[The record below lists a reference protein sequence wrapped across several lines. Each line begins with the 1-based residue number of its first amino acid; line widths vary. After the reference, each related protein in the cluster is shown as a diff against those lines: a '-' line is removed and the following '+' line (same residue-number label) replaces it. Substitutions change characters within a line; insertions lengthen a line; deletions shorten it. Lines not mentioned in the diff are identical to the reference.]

1 VQAVTT
7 DVAAPAENSAD
18 DQEAAEALAV
28 AVAKHGDGATAL
40 KAGDFEAALDLF
52 GDAIG
57 KL

>member
-1 VQAVTT
+1 M
-7 DVAAPAENSAD
+7 AAPAENSAD